1 MFVWRPGH
9 ALAAVILLVVEVL
22 IALYVRDRFV
32 RPYLG
37 DVLAVMLVHCALR
50 AVLPIGPLLAATSAF
65 GIALVIELGQLVG
78 ILGMVGL
85 EDNAVAATVLGS
97 GFDLVDIACYAAG
110 ALAVLAIDRLAT
122 RRA

>member
-1 MFVWRPGH
+1 MLIRRPGH

-50 AVLPIGPLLAATSAF
+50 AVLPIGPLLAAASAF
-65 GIALVIELGQLVG
+65 GIALVIELGQLVV

-97 GFDLVDIACYAAG
+97 GFDPVDIACYAAG

>member
-1 MFVWRPGH
+1 MLVWRPGH

-22 IALYVRDRFV
+22 IALSVRDRFV

-37 DVLAVMLVHCALR
+37 DVLAVV
-50 AVLPIGPLLAATSAF
+50 PIGPLLAAASAF
-65 GIALVIELGQLVG
+65 GIALLIELGQLVE